1 MARKQKNITLP
12 DAVTTQVNS
21 LSYQGKVTVQVLHG
35 DKVISTKKYT
45 NNGLPDLFKYISYAL
60 AGTSYNALRPCKIAL
75 LSCPTTSGYS
85 NPTTFDWNLAVSN
98 NALVEV
104 SPYVV
109 YDASPVVTSTSSGY
123 ATIFRFKIPF
133 NWLYRNSFNVLGLFT
148 ENNSACAYFL
158 FTKDSGDTK
167 AWDVQKLTDVT
178 GNYSLV
184 VEWTMEISNK

>member
-1 MARKQKNITLP
+1 MAKKQKNNTSQEVL
-12 DAVTTQVNS
+12 TTQVNS
-21 LSYQGKVTVQVLHG
+21 LSYQGRVTVQVLHG
-35 DKVISTKKYT
+35 DKVITTKKYT

-75 LSCPTTSGYS
+75 LSCPNTGGYA
-85 NPTTFDWNLAVSN
+85 NPTTFDWNTALNN

-109 YDASPVVTSTSSGY
+109 YDASPVVTSTSTGY

-133 NWLYRNSFNVLGLFT
+133 NWLYKNSFNVLGLFT

-167 AWDVQKLTDVT
+167 IWDTQNIGDVT